1 MSKSAQNQVK
11 TATQQQQQQNDT
23 IATNIDNQIN
33 SVQGTAASTAAS
45 ILPGVTSGYS
55 DIAATGGYDPSVL
68 GNIQSTYNNLATTG
82 GITSDQIASMQD
94 TASQAARSTYQT
106 GAAEAEREQAAT
118 GGYGVSGSIL
128 GSLARNGSEAGAQA
142 SESVEGS
149 IAGLQQQGQIAGA
162 AGLVN
167 EQNSL
172 NQTQQNLASNKLTAT
187 SGLANIY
194 GMNEQQVTATVSQIL
209 QNYQQTGQL
218 DNQDLSILTNLA
230 NQPGVFSQIVSTI
243 GSLGGAAAGIMNAVG
258 SSGGSSTPGGGGTVW
273 GSTTGG
279 GTIWDE
285 GDDDA

>member
-68 GNIQSTYNNLATTG
+68 GSINSTYGNLATTG
-82 GITSDQIASMQD
+82 GITPDQIASMQD
-94 TASQAARSTYQT
+94 TASQAAQSTYQT

-128 GSLARNGSEAGAQA
+128 GNLARKGSEAGAQA
-142 SESVEGS
+142 AESVEGS

-162 AGLVN
+162 AGL
-167 EQNSL
+167 SS
-172 NQTQQNLASNKLTAT
+172 TQQNIASNKLAAT
-187 SGLANIY
+187 SGLTNIY

-218 DNQDLSILTNLA
+218 NNQDLSILTNLA
-230 NQPGVFSQIVSTI
+230 NQPGVFDKIVSTI
-243 GSLGGAAAGIMNAVG
+243 GSLGGAASGIMNALPTSG
-258 SSGGSSTPGGGGTVW
+258 SSSTPGGGGTVW

-279 GTIWDE
+279 GTIWSA